1 MKAPRR
7 ASAETSRLTVDLG
20 AIVANWQDL
29 RARHPAGA
37 VAAVVKA
44 DAYGLGARF
53 VAPALYA
60 AGCRHFFVAHLS
72 EALAIQRYLPG
83 ALLGVLNGL
92 APDQAEIFAANDLTA
107 VLGSLAEIARWTAE
121 ARRRGQR
128 LPALLHVD
136 TGMNRLGLD
145 SGELRRL
152 ADDPALLDGLD
163 LRYVMTHLVA
173 SEVRNDPINAAQQA
187 RFAAACA
194 ALPAMPRSLAN
205 SSGIFLGPAFA
216 SDLARPGAA
225 LYGLNPTPGQPNP
238 MRPVVRLD
246 CQVLQVRQIAAGDS
260 VGYNGTWRAARD
272 SRIAT
277 IPLGYADGWPRA
289 MSNRGHA
296 IFDGAPVPL
305 VGRVSMDLTTYDV
318 TDFPAIVPGR
328 WLLVI
333 GPGRTPDDIAA
344 DAGTNGYEVLTS
356 VWTRYAREYL
366 S

>member
-1 MKAPRR
+1 MVRKAG
-7 ASAETSRLTVDLG
+7 SAETSRLRVDLG
-20 AIVANWQDL
+20 AIVANWQAL
-29 RARHPAGA
+29 RVRHPGA

-83 ALLGVLNGL
+83 AMLAVLNGL
-92 APDQAEIFAANDLTA
+92 APGQAEAFAANDLTA
-107 VLGSLAEIARWTAE
+107 VLGSLAEIDRWATE
-121 ARRRGQR
+121 ARKRGHR

-145 SGELRRL
+145 AGELRALAEDPGRL
-152 ADDPALLDGLD
+152 AGLD

-173 SEVRNDPINAAQQA
+173 SEMPADAANAAQQA

-194 ALPAMPRSLAN
+194 MLPPMPRSFAN
-205 SSGIFLGPAFA
+205 SSGIFLGSDFA

-225 LYGLNPTPGQPNP
+225 LYGLNPTPGLPNP
-238 MRPVVRLD
+238 MRQVLQLD
-246 CQVLQVRQIAAGDS
+246 CQVLQVREIAAGDS
-260 VGYNGTWRAARD
+260 VGYNSTWRARRA

-277 IPLGYADGWPRA
+277 LPLGYADGWPRA
-289 MSNRGHA
+289 MGNRGHA
-296 IFDGAPVPL
+296 IFDGAPAPL

-318 TDFPAIVPGR
+318 TDLPAVVPGV
-328 WLLVI
+328 WLQVI

-356 VWTRYAREYL
+356 LWTRYAREYVA
-366 S
+366 

>member
-1 MKAPRR
+1 MVRKAG
-7 ASAETSRLTVDLG
+7 SAETSRLRVDLS
-20 AIVANWQDL
+20 AIVANWQAL
-29 RARHPAGA
+29 RARHIGA

-53 VAPALYA
+53 VAPTLYA

-83 ALLGVLNGL
+83 AMLAVLNGL
-92 APDQAEIFAANDLTA
+92 APGQAEAFAANDLTA
-107 VLGSLAEIARWTAE
+107 VLGSLAEIDRWATE
-121 ARRRGQR
+121 ARKRGQR

-145 SGELRRL
+145 AGELQTL
-152 ADDPALLDGLD
+152 AADPGRLDGLD

-173 SEVRNDPINAAQQA
+173 SEIADDPANAAQRA

-194 ALPAMPRSLAN
+194 MLPPMPRSFAN
-205 SSGIFLGPAFA
+205 SSGIFLGPDYA

-225 LYGLNPTPGQPNP
+225 LYGLNPTPGLANP
-238 MRPVVRLD
+238 MRQVLQLD
-246 CQVLQVRQIAAGDS
+246 CQVLQVREIAAGDS
-260 VGYNGTWRAARD
+260 VGYNSTWRAKRA

-277 IPLGYADGWPRA
+277 VPLGYADGWPRA
-289 MSNRGHA
+289 MGNRGHA
-296 IFDGAPVPL
+296 IFDGARAPL

-318 TDFPAIVPGR
+318 TDLPAVVPGV
-328 WLLVI
+328 WLQVI

-356 VWTRYAREYL
+356 LWTRYAREYVA
-366 S
+366 

>member
-1 MKAPRR
+1 MVRKAG
-7 ASAETSRLTVDLG
+7 SAETSRLRVDLG
-20 AIVANWQDL
+20 AIVANWQAL
-29 RARHPAGA
+29 RARHPGD

-72 EALAIQRYLPG
+72 EALAIQRYLPS
-83 ALLGVLNGL
+83 AMLAVLNGL
-92 APDQAEIFAANDLTA
+92 APGQADAFAANDLTA
-107 VLGSLAEIARWTAE
+107 VLGSLAEIDRWTAE
-121 ARRRGQR
+121 ARKRGQQ

-145 SGELRRL
+145 AAELQAL
-152 ADDPALLDGLD
+152 ATNPARLDGLD

-173 SEVRNDPINAAQQA
+173 SEVPDDPANAAQHA

-194 ALPAMPRSLAN
+194 MLPPMPRSLAN
-205 SSGIFLGPAFA
+205 SSGIFLGPDFA

-238 MRPVVRLD
+238 MRQVLRLD
-246 CQVLQVRQIAAGDS
+246 CQVLQVRQIAAGDT
-260 VGYNGTWRAARD
+260 VGYNSTWRARRP

-289 MSNRGHA
+289 LSNRGHA
-296 IFDGAPVPL
+296 IFDGAPAPL

-318 TDFPAIVPGR
+318 TDLPAVVPGV
-328 WLLVI
+328 WLQVI

-356 VWTRYAREYL
+356 LWTRYAREYV